1 MSTLCQLPKEPTSNS
16 AGCGDAASTT
26 KVVHTPADAH
36 QPAITLTTYQQRDS
50 DASAPRKSLLRPV
63 KPIDPSPYAAPKR
76 STLDKREPE
85 LVQLKRELEEY
96 WRGLKSEF
104 EEKTGRSWVPLKAW
118 EKEEWEWDGEEEE
131 KGDGEDEDEDEEA
144 GDGEDV

>member
-1 MSTLCQLPKEPTSNS
+1 MSTLCQLPKEPASNS
-16 AGCGDAASTT
+16 AGCGDAKSTAT
-26 KVVHTPADAH
+26 EVLHTPADAH
-36 QPAITLTTYQQRDS
+36 QPAITLTAYQQRDS
-50 DASAPRKSLLRPV
+50 AAPRNSLLRPF

-104 EEKTGRSWVPLKAW
+104 EEKTGRNWVPLKAW
-118 EKEEWEWDGEEEE
+118 EKEEWEWDGEEED
-131 KGDGEDEDEDEEA
+131 KGDGEDEGEEA